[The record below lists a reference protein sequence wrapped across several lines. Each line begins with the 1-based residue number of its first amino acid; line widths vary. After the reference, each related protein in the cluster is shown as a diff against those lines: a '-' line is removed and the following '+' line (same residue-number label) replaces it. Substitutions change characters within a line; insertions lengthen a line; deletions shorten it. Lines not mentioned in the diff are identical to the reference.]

1 MAEKYILCLTN
12 DGVWL
17 AAHRRTRQTED
28 SQTVTTHG
36 VVAVWP
42 FMEYRAMYGEN
53 GSAGIMWGEV
63 SIKQLCF
70 KSRTGVVA
78 FC

>member
-1 MAEKYILCLTN
+1 MN

-42 FMEYRAMYGEN
+42 FIG
-53 GSAGIMWGEV
+53 
-63 SIKQLCF
+63 
-70 KSRTGVVA
+70 
-78 FC
+78 

>member
-1 MAEKYILCLTN
+1 MAEKYISCLTN

-17 AAHRRTRQTED
+17 AAHRRTRKTED

-36 VVAVWP
+36 VVAVWS
-42 FMEYRAMYGEN
+42 FMGYRAMYGEN

-70 KSRTGVVA
+70 KFRTGVVA

>member
-1 MAEKYILCLTN
+1 MN

-28 SQTVTTHG
+28 CQTVTTHG

-42 FMEYRAMYGEN
+42 FMGYRAMYREN
-53 GSAGIMWGEV
+53 GFTGIMLGEV
-63 SIKQLCF
+63 SIKQLCL
-70 KSRTGVVA
+70 KSITGVVA